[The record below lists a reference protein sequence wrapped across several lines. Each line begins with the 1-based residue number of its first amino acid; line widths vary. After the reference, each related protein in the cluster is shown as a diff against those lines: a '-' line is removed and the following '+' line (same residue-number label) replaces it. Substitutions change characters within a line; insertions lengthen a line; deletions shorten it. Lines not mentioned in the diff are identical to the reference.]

1 MNRLQLPALEA
12 PVSTSESSDGITS
25 ARFVASQSR
34 VPFSLFA
41 PLHYESNYAYPL
53 IVWLHGPGDD
63 ERQLRRIM
71 PLVSMRN
78 YVAVAPRAPGDGGG
92 RASAWRQTEADIML
106 AEQRIFDSLS
116 ADERRFN
123 FRRDRVFLAGYDCGG
138 TMAFRIA
145 MQHPDKFAGVLS
157 IGGGFPCGRTPLSRL
172 SEARRMP
179 IFLATGRDSRKYP
192 QEKVCDDL
200 RLFHAAGMSVS
211 LRQYPCGQEIA
222 IQMLGDLDRW
232 IMEQIGSGA

>member
-12 PVSTSESSDGITS
+12 HVSTSESSDGIAS

-34 VPFSLFA
+34 APHCLFA

-78 YVAVAPRAPGDGGG
+78 YVAVAPRAPHECRG
-92 RASAWRQTEADIML
+92 RGLTWRQAEADISL
-106 AEQRIFDSLS
+106 AEQRIFDGLS
-116 ADERRFN
+116 AARRRFHI
-123 FRRDRVFLAGYDCGG
+123 RRDRVFLAGYDCGG
-138 TMAFRIA
+138 TMAFRVA
-145 MQHPDKFAGVLS
+145 MQHPDLFAGVLS
-157 IGGGFPCGRTPLSRL
+157 IGGGFPSGRTPLSRL
-172 SEARRMP
+172 PEARRMP
-179 IFLATGRDSRKYP
+179 IFLACGRDSRKYP

-222 IQMLGDLDRW
+222 VQMLSDLDRW
-232 IMEQIGSGA
+232 IMEQIGAAA